1 MTATF
6 HDSACTI
13 EPELTAGAL
22 FCRCRRGRAFAPL
35 QTGRVK
41 GSCYVRRMK
50 GRLLT
55 TLLVLGVAR
64 PARADEAASITVAP
78 LPAAAPAPAFG
89 VVEPIAPAIGVVEP
103 IGSPPPP
110 VSHAVGPLVAG
121 VLTAFVPFVVG
132 CALWSNSDRGDL
144 ENAGSYVMAA
154 GFAAAPWVSHGLQR
168 RWKRAAVFGSVSAA
182 TSAATLIAMEAKDPF
197 YAPYANRQ
205 RVAFGMLLTSAM
217 FASAIGLLD
226 SFRAAPAR
234 ETP

>member
-1 MTATF
+1 MK
-6 HDSACTI
+6 
-13 EPELTAGAL
+13 
-22 FCRCRRGRAFAPL
+22 RRLAA
-35 QTGRVK
+35 
-41 GSCYVRRMK
+41 
-50 GRLLT
+50 
-55 TLLVLGVAR
+55 TLLVLGVVR
-64 PARADEAASITVAP
+64 VARAADLAP
-78 LPAAAPAPAFG
+78 PLAPAATDLAPPLASAEPTTAVLVEPLAPAT
-89 VVEPIAPAIGVVEP
+89 
-103 IGSPPPP
+103 PPNG
-110 VSHAVGPLVAG
+110 AGPLVAG

-144 ENAGSYVMAA
+144 ENAGTYVMAA

-217 FASAIGLLD
+217 FASAIGVLD
-226 SFRAAPAR
+226 SFRTAPAR